1 MTKKERI
8 ESLERDLEILEGRI
22 DCLTRDLQSSYAAPE
37 PKPKAHVVQF
47 IGFEEIKRELEAM
60 RILNAALV
68 ARVERLEEQ
77 R

>member
-22 DCLTRDLQSSYAAPE
+22 DCLTQDLQSSYAAPE
-37 PKPKAHVVQF
+37 PKPKTIEVQF
-47 IGFEEIKRELEAM
+47 AGFEKMKRELSDM